1 MEKYPKRK
9 GRDERD
15 GGSGAQGGKAAT
27 AAAAA
32 SAAKAPDPKVTDD
45 GGVVPAETGLVTPGC
60 EPLVLSTRGSTWSV
74 STRRLQRGHKTTCPR
89 GQAEETSSGSGRR
102 TRPGLPPR
110 GRGGAVRASTKGAQR
125 QERELRAKGRFC
137 KAYPSLPQHVETND
151 VILEACIILYHRG

>member
-1 MEKYPKRK
+1 MKRSGEKRE
-9 GRDERD
+9 GR
-15 GGSGAQGGKAAT
+15 GGTKDKVE
-27 AAAAA
+27 AAAAT
-32 SAAKAPDPKVTDD
+32 SAAKAKALDPKITDD

-60 EPLVLSTRGSTWSV
+60 EPLVLSTRGPTWSV

-110 GRGGAVRASTKGAQR
+110 GRGGAVRASTEGAQR

-137 KAYPSLPQHVETND
+137 KAYPSLPQH
-151 VILEACIILYHRG
+151 ILLYLNMLRPMM